1 MRSRAFKCSLHHAK
15 KLFYRSANVIFGEIG
30 RMASEEVALQLIVSK
45 CIPVILYGLEAFPLT
60 KSDLLSMDFTINQFD
75 FNEII

>member
-15 KLFYRSANVIFGEIG
+15 KLFYHSADAIFGEIG

-45 CIPVILYGLEAFPLT
+45 CIPVILYGWEACPLA
-60 KSDLLSMDFTINQFD
+60 KSDLLSMDFTINRFD
-75 FNEII
+75 F